1 MFVRKMHEEQ
11 TKRGKKHNGG
21 SDDQS
26 CLKNLLKSKKCTE
39 TTAFSSDLGWFRLN
53 DIVSFDFQNL
63 QYLISLLA

>member
-26 CLKNLLKSKKCTE
+26 CFKKSIEIKEMHKNYSIFLWPGLIQI
-39 TTAFSSDLGWFRLN
+39 D

>member
-26 CLKNLLKSKKCTE
+26 CLKKSIENQRNAQKLQH
-39 TTAFSSDLGWFRLN
+39 FPLIWIDSD
-53 DIVSFDFQNL
+53 
-63 QYLISLLA
+63 